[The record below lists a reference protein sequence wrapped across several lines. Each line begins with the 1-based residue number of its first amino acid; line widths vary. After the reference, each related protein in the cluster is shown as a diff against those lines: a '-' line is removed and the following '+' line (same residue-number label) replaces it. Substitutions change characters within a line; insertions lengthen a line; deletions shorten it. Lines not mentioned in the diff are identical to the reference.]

1 MEIIK
6 WKSNSKKM
14 FPNIFSAQKKY
25 FKTFFGGT
33 ILCFQTFFFAPYSH
47 NRPRKPHP
55 ALDVRN
61 DVLVSDNQEIG
72 RSQSL

>member
-14 FPNIFSAQKKY
+14 FPNIFSAQKK
-25 FKTFFGGT
+25 
-33 ILCFQTFFFAPYSH
+33 CFQTFFFAPYSH
-47 NRPRKPHP
+47 NRPRKPYS

-61 DVLVSDNQEIG
+61 DILVSDNQEIG